1 MKWYNCGPSWLGCF
15 DRSLTAMGARSHLW
29 APAKPQWIK
38 IMHGFGYVEWTWARD
53 YCMFSCL
60 ILTTML
66 KLITTP
72 FVENRFRDKV
82 TWFLFHGIF
91 PNSNYHPY
99 TVKAYSKYTPAV
111 TSTGTNTGTGTTAAT
126 TTKETA
132 TTKTPLPECNGWSAR
147 KKTWF
152 GERTGWW
159 PCAHSFFGLQ
169 RFSHWN
175 VLKLPPLIRPGTI
188 YWETTGK

>member
-1 MKWYNCGPSWLGCF
+1 
-15 DRSLTAMGARSHLW
+15 
-29 APAKPQWIK
+29 
-38 IMHGFGYVEWTWARD
+38 
-53 YCMFSCL
+53 
-60 ILTTML
+60 ML

-132 TTKTPLPECNGWSAR
+132 TTKTPLPECNG
-147 KKTWF
+147 
-152 GERTGWW
+152 
-159 PCAHSFFGLQ
+159 
-169 RFSHWN
+169 
-175 VLKLPPLIRPGTI
+175 
-188 YWETTGK
+188 